1 MGSLFYGQ
9 PTNTEG
15 AFSRGGTLFFSI
27 LFLGWLQ
34 LTELMKAVS
43 GRVVIARHRDYAF
56 YRPSAVS
63 VARVIADFPLIL
75 VQVILFTIIMYFMT
89 NLDRDVSKFFIY
101 FLFVYTSTISI
112 TALYRMLAALSPTI
126 DDAVRFSGTALNLLI
141 IYTGYAIPK
150 PTLITQ
156 KIWFGWLYY
165 INPISYS
172 FEATVTNEFYKR
184 SMPCAPEQ
192 LVPQGP
198 SIQRQYQGCAVSGST
213 VGSTNVS
220 GDRYL
225 EVNYE

>member
-1 MGSLFYGQ
+1 MHYD
-9 PTNTEG
+9 P
-15 AFSRGGTLFFSI
+15 FSEEDI
-27 LFLGWLQ
+27 L
-34 LTELMKAVS
+34 TITI
-43 GRVVIARHRDYAF
+43 VVARHRDYAF

-63 VARVIADFPLIL
+63 MARVIADLPLIL
-75 VQVILFTIIMYFMT
+75 VQVIVFTIIMYFMS

-101 FLFVYTSTISI
+101 FLFVYTSTINI

-150 PTLITQ
+150 PTLLGQ

-172 FEATVTNEFYKR
+172 FEAVLTNEFYKR
-184 SMPCAPEQ
+184 NMPCAPQE

-198 SIQRQYQGCAVSGST
+198 GVQPQYQGCAITGAS
-213 VGSTNVS
+213 VGSTTVS
-220 GDRYL
+220 GDHYL
-225 EVNYE
+225 AVTYG